1 LSEKGALPGG
11 LSSQMGHDEEAMIGT
26 VLIRVENDA
35 RAGEISGDPVRL
47 LTSGATDSAVIAVW
61 LKRWVR
67 LLDLRHQTGDHVAA
81 LGNLD
86 LLALIQKA
94 LDLPETIAEVVN
106 RSFSHGIHFRVTN
119 DRLANSRVDLDR
131 T

>member
-1 LSEKGALPGG
+1 
-11 LSSQMGHDEEAMIGT
+11 MGHDEEAMIGT

-67 LLDLRHQTGDHVAA
+67 HL
-81 LGNLD
+81 
-86 LLALIQKA
+86 
-94 LDLPETIAEVVN
+94 
-106 RSFSHGIHFRVTN
+106 
-119 DRLANSRVDLDR
+119 
-131 T
+131 